1 MKILFVTKDLSDNS
15 LGRTYALWLCAK
27 ELGWQTRVVS
37 IRGQEIW
44 SPLQNSD
51 FAASC
56 TIVDAHGMRE
66 ACAEADLVV
75 AVKPLTET
83 LGQLTRVAT
92 PLLVDIDDPDLEGAL
107 SVDQPARRAAKLLF
121 KSGNYRTNS
130 ALRRLARRLPS
141 IVSNPELQRI
151 YGGQIVPHARVA
163 REVGAQ
169 HLSDRP
175 SIVFVGTNRPHKGID
190 TLRRA
195 VEKLSTRGF
204 TLTVTDTAPSD
215 AKPWE
220 EWVGRTSLEEGL
232 DIVSK
237 GDISVIPSSARD
249 SYAQRQLPAKLIDG
263 MMAARAVVG
272 SDVPPIRW
280 ALGDAGVL
288 VRPDSPEDLSHA
300 LLSLAAPA
308 SRRSLGE
315 KARNRALSH
324 FEVRVVSRVFKRACE
339 EALASQVPRTRIP
352 RSEAY
357 G

>member
-27 ELGWQTRVVS
+27 ELGWQAHIVS

-44 SPLQNSD
+44 SPLQNSN

-56 TIVDAHGMRE
+56 MIVDPRGMRE

-83 LGQLTRVAT
+83 LGQLAQVAT

-107 SVDQPARRAAKLLF
+107 SVDQPMHRAAKLLF
-121 KSGNYRTNS
+121 RNSNYRSNT

-141 IVSNPELQRI
+141 IVSNPELQHI
-151 YGGQIVPHARVA
+151 YGGHIVPHARVA
-163 REVGAQ
+163 REAGAQ
-169 HLSDRP
+169 HLSNRP
-175 SIVFVGTNRPHKGID
+175 SVVFVGTNRPHKGID

-195 VEKLSTRGF
+195 VENLSTRGF

-220 EWVGRTSLEEGL
+220 EWVGRTSLEQGF

-237 GDISVIPSSARD
+237 GDISVIPSSGRD
-249 SYAQRQLPAKLIDG
+249 NYALRQLPAKLIDG

-288 VRPDSPEDLSHA
+288 VRPDSPEELSHA
-300 LLSLAAPA
+300 LFSLATPT

-324 FEVRVVSRVFKRACE
+324 FEVGVVSRVFKKACE
-339 EALASQVPRTRIP
+339 EALASQGPRTRTLG
-352 RSEAY
+352 SEARR
-357 G
+357 